1 MFCKFVQLHYNS
13 FLTFLFKVHTLSYC
27 DLFLIYQF
35 VKTIFTFKFNVTY
48 LHIFTYFVYRMF
60 HVTFRP

>member
-1 MFCKFVQLHYNS
+1 MFYKFVQLNYDS
-13 FLTFLFKVHTLSYC
+13 FLTFLFKIHTLSYC

-48 LHIFTYFVYRMF
+48 LHI
-60 HVTFRP
+60 